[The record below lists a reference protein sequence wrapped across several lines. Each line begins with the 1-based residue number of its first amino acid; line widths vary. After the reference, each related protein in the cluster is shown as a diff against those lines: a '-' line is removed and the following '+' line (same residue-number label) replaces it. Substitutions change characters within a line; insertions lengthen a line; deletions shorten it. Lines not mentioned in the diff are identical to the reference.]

1 MALALVG
8 GDTPNTLDEI
18 NKVIQGAEDKFIRRY
33 KNKTMTV
40 TRFDPRKHGE
50 FRDVSGEIRLA
61 KKADKQTKKAAKK
74 AAKKGGE
81 SDEFID

>member
-1 MALALVG
+1 MDA
-8 GDTPNTLDEI
+8 I
-18 NKVIQGAEDKFIRRY
+18 NKVIQGAEDEFIRRY

-50 FRDVSGEIRLA
+50 FRDISAEIRLA
-61 KKADKQTKKAAKK
+61 KKSAKLAKKAAKK

-81 SDEFID
+81 SDEWID